1 MPIMRKINGAW
12 HGVSKR
18 YRKISGQ
25 WREVKASYR
34 KVGGQ
39 WRQTYVS
46 AAHELYTS
54 GLENFEGTYSVE
66 RREDGT
72 FYCSLEGKVKP
83 GTNAQIGFII
93 PDIPANS
100 HVSFIFDYEKWVYEQ
115 ENEVRCDD
123 SSRILNYYRV
133 GHTNW
138 QSDYMPVNG
147 FFRIY
152 FNVDIAA
159 TIRTNFTVKN
169 LTVNGVPI

>member
-1 MPIMRKINGAW
+1 MPKLRKVGGTWKPIKKRFRKVNG
-12 HGVSKR
+12 K
-18 YRKISGQ
+18 
-25 WREVKASYR
+25 WREVKASFR
-34 KVGGQ
+34 KVAGE
-39 WRQTYVS
+39 WRQTYI
-46 AAHELYTS
+46 AAVHEIYTS
-54 GLENFEGTYSVE
+54 GIENFEGTYSVE
-66 RREDGT
+66 RREDGS

-93 PDIPANS
+93 PNVPSNS

-123 SSRILNYYRV
+123 DSRILNYYRV

-152 FNVDIAA
+152 FNIDISA
-159 TIRTNFTVKN
+159 TIRSNFTVKN
-169 LTVNGVPI
+169 LTFNGIPV